1 MSYKDILFPHL
12 GIHFHEVGSY
22 ISIGGFRIMYYGI
35 IIASAFLLGMLI
47 ARRYAKSIG
56 QDPELVVDYILA
68 MVIPASL
75 EARAYYVIFSWDR
88 YRNDFSE
95 IINLRHGGLG
105 IVGGVMAAFVVL
117 IIFCRIRQVKIPL
130 MMDIMTMGLLAGQ
143 ILGRWGNF
151 FNREAFGGYT
161 DNLLAMQIPLE
172 YFQANGRTGDLA
184 SGGIMEHLVK
194 AGSGSSTMTAVQV
207 HPTFLYEGLWN
218 LALLILIFLYRKHKK
233 YDGELFSLYMMG
245 YGAGRFMIEG
255 LRTDQLQI
263 GSTGI
268 AATQV
273 VCIFLMA
280 GGLIWEMKER
290 RAGKKSNSTKIK
302 K

>member
-1 MSYKDILFPHL
+1 
-12 GIHFHEVGSY
+12 
-22 ISIGGFRIMYYGI
+22 MYYGI

-47 ARRYAKSIG
+47 AARYAKSIG
-56 QDPELVVDYILA
+56 KDPELVVDFVLA
-68 MVIPASL
+68 MVIPAIFG
-75 EARAYYVIFSWDR
+75 ARAYYVIFSWDH
-88 YRNDFSE
+88 YKDNLGE

-105 IVGGVMAAFVVL
+105 IVGGVTAAFLVL
-117 IIFCRIRQVKIPL
+117 VIFCRIRKVKLPL
-130 MMDIMTMGLLAGQ
+130 MMDIVTMGLLAGQ

-161 DNLLAMQIPLE
+161 DNFLAMQIPLE
-172 YFQANGRTGDLA
+172 YFRVNGRMGDLA
-184 SGGIMEHLVK
+184 SGGIMEHIVQ
-194 AGSGSSTMTAVQV
+194 AGSGSDSMAAVQV
-207 HPTFLYEGLWN
+207 HPTFLYEGMWN
-218 LALLILIFLYRKHKK
+218 LALLILIFIYRKHKK

-280 GGLIWEMKER
+280 GGLIWELRGR
-290 RAGKKSNSTKIK
+290 RGAVKKSN
-302 K
+302 

>member
-12 GIHFHEVGSY
+12 GLHFHEVGSY
-22 ISIGGFRIMYYGI
+22 VSIGGFRIMYYGI
-35 IIASAFLLGMLI
+35 VIASAFLLGMLI
-47 ARRYAKSIG
+47 AARYAKSIG
-56 QDPELVVDYILA
+56 QDPELVVDFVLA
-68 MVIPASL
+68 MVIPAIL
-75 EARAYYVIFSWDR
+75 GARAYYVIFSWDH
-88 YRNDFSE
+88 YKGNLGE

-105 IVGGVMAAFVVL
+105 IVGGVAAAFLVL
-117 IIFCRIRQVKIPL
+117 FIFCRIRHVKLPL

-172 YFQANGRTGDLA
+172 YFQVNGRTGDLA
-184 SGGIMEHLVK
+184 SGGIMEHIVQ
-194 AGSGSSTMTAVQV
+194 AGSGSDAMAAIQV

-218 LALLILIFLYRKHKK
+218 LALLILIFIYRRHKK

-245 YGAGRFMIEG
+245 YGAGRFMIES

-273 VCIFLMA
+273 VCILLMA
-280 GGLIWEMKER
+280 GGLIWELRGR
-290 RAGKKSNSTKIK
+290 RAAKKKSN
-302 K
+302 